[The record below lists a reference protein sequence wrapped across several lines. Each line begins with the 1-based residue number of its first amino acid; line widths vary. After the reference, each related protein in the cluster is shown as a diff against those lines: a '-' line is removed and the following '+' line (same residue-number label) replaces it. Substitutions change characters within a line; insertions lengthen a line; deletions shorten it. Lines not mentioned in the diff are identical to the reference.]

1 MDIIIIGSGNVAT
14 IVGRK
19 ILSGGH
25 RVIQVY
31 SPDPDHAAE
40 LASLLRAKPIRSMK
54 DLERSADLILVSIPD
69 NAYASFFQKFPRT
82 GSFVVHT
89 AGSVPLAVLGNTGDR
104 YGVLY
109 PLQSLRKELQAIPE
123 FPLLVDA
130 NDPAALVELKTF
142 AAGLSNTVI
151 QANDEIRL
159 KYHVGAVLLNNFT
172 NHLFALSEDWC
183 RKEGIAFSLLHPLIR
198 ETVNR
203 VEYLSPATV
212 QTGPAI
218 RNDEQTL
225 EKHRQ
230 LLSGYPA
237 LSGLYEVLTRSIQQ
251 FTHNK

>member
-14 IVGRK
+14 VVGRK
-19 ILSGGH
+19 ILSAGH

-31 SPDPDHAAE
+31 SPDPHHAAA
-40 LASLLRAKPIRSMK
+40 LASLLCAKPIRSMK

-69 NAYASFFQKFPRT
+69 NAYDSFFQQFPRT
-82 GSFVVHT
+82 GSFVAHT
-89 AGSVPLAVLGNTGDR
+89 AGSVPLTVSGNISDR

-130 NDPAALVELKTF
+130 NSSAALEELKIF
-142 AAGLSNTVI
+142 AADLSNTVI
-151 QANDEIRL
+151 QANDETRL

-183 RKEGIAFSLLHPLIR
+183 REEGIAFSLLHPLIR

-203 VEYLSPATV
+203 LEYFSPATV

-218 RNDEQTL
+218 RNDTKTL
-225 EKHRQ
+225 EKHQQ

-237 LSGLYEVLTRSIQQ
+237 LSDLYKVLTRSIQQ
-251 FTHNK
+251 FHQHK